1 MTEQQQQEPDHILGG
16 LWSGE
21 KTPWCAKCGHH
32 LNCHETGRVP
42 LCDYDASGSNIDEN
56 GNSLE
61 KGRIECNCD
70 GFVGVKE

>member
-1 MTEQQQQEPDHILGG
+1 MTPEPPEILKP

-21 KTPWCAKCGHH
+21 SIWCENCGHH
-32 LNCHETGRVP
+32 VNRHQTGRVP

-61 KGRIECNCD
+61 RGRIECNCQEFIGKND
-70 GFVGVKE
+70 IK